1 MNGDELKN
9 FVVQD
14 DQDNSDYI
22 YDISER
28 IFELRDE
35 MSFDIISKNILD
47 SFDEPKN
54 YETLNYVSKF
64 KEKYLE
70 LKDKDL
76 FVGDE
81 EIINNAL
88 SELSSLVIENLKS
101 KLFVGIGNELDDGLY
116 VNINEYLDQVETLY
130 NFFVVRRYTNIK
142 DYFKSKILQN
152 KLAFIEKY
160 KMALDDKT
168 YDDLFLAQDKRKFR
182 DISDAIIIHFI
193 NDIIGDIKSTITS
206 AYDFFKDIVN
216 LDFYEEFNNRF
227 NEMLVN
233 YGTDLLI
240 IDNTGAAEAY
250 LSILDN
256 PEIYVSLRNDLLS
269 LFLQDAQLSDKI

>member
-130 NFFVVRRYTNIK
+130 NFFIVRRYTNIK

-206 AYDFFKDIVN
+206 AYEFFKDIVN

-240 IDNTGAAEAY
+240 IDDAGAAEAY
-250 LSILDN
+250 LSILDT

>member
-88 SELSSLVIENLKS
+88 SELSTLVIENLKS

-130 NFFVVRRYTNIK
+130 NFFIVRRYTNIK

-240 IDNTGAAEAY
+240 IDNTGAADAY

>member
-70 LKDKDL
+70 LKEKDL

-130 NFFVVRRYTNIK
+130 NFFIVRRYTNIK

-206 AYDFFKDIVN
+206 AYEFFKDIVN

-240 IDNTGAAEAY
+240 IDDVGAAEAY
-250 LSILDN
+250 LSILDT

>member
-130 NFFVVRRYTNIK
+130 NFFIVRRYTNIK

-240 IDNTGAAEAY
+240 IDNAGAAEAY